1 MPAKRFSIFI
11 FCACFVLLTACEH
24 KAFDFSSFSA
34 ARARWRSFNYTSY
47 QIEQERICF
56 FCQSPQG
63 LVQLFIVDNKVTSG
77 VSALESRALTSS
89 ELESFRTVDQTFDW
103 IEQTRKTKPDHFE
116 IDYDSQYGYPA
127 RIEYDGSERALD
139 DEITY
144 YMRNLQIVAVIN
156 SSHERLK

>member
-1 MPAKRFSIFI
+1 MPAKRFSVFI
-11 FCACFVLLTACEH
+11 FCACFVLMTACEH
-24 KAFDFSSFSA
+24 KAFDFSSYAA
-34 ARARWRSFNYTSY
+34 ARARWLSYNYTTY

-77 VSALESRALTSS
+77 VSAVESRALTSS

-116 IDYDSQYGYPA
+116 IDYDPQYGYPA
-127 RIEYDGSERALD
+127 RIEYKQSENALD
-139 DEITY
+139 GGITNH
-144 YMRNLQIVAVIN
+144 MRNLQVAVFLK
-156 SSHERLK
+156 SSQERLK